1 MIFNSDFFSSDVDEQ
16 SSNTL
21 MDYLQQQNPD
31 VLSRIAQS
39 ASPEVK
45 DIIAH
50 NVRGLVGVLPPDDF
64 QVSITTDRENLANLL
79 ASAMMTGYFLGQME
93 QRMNLESGL
102 YESSSLN
109 SDIDIDF

>member
-1 MIFNSDFFSSDVDEQ
+1 MIFNSDFFSSDLDEQ
-16 SSNTL
+16 GINHL
-21 MDYLQQQNPD
+21 MDYLQQQNPE

-39 ASPEVK
+39 ASQEVK

-50 NVRGLVGVLPPDDF
+50 NVRGLIGVLPPDDF

-93 QRMNLESGL
+93 QRMNLESSL
-102 YESSSLN
+102 LESSSLE
-109 SDIDIDF
+109 SDLNFD

>member
-16 SSNTL
+16 QANTL
-21 MDYLQQQNPD
+21 MEYLQQQNPD

-39 ASPEVK
+39 ASSEIK

-50 NVRGLVGVLPPDDF
+50 NVRGLIGVLPPDDF

-93 QRMNLESGL
+93 QRMNLESSL
-102 YESSSLN
+102 LESSSLG
-109 SDIDIDF
+109 SDLNFD

>member
-1 MIFNSDFFSSDVDEQ
+1 MIFNSDFFSADVDDQ
-16 SSNTL
+16 TANHL
-21 MDYLQQQNPD
+21 MEYLQKQNPD

-39 ASPEVK
+39 ASPEIK

-50 NVRGLVGVLPPDDF
+50 NVRGLIGVLPPDDF

-93 QRMNLESGL
+93 QRMNLESSL
-102 YESSSLN
+102 LESGSLGTEL
-109 SDIDIDF
+109 DFD

>member
-16 SSNTL
+16 TANNL
-21 MDYLQQQNPD
+21 MNYLQQQNPD
-31 VLSRIAQS
+31 VMSRIAQS
-39 ASPEVK
+39 ASQEVK

-50 NVRGLVGVLPPDDF
+50 NVRGLIGVLPPDDF

-93 QRMNLESGL
+93 RRMTLESNL
-102 YESSSLN
+102 IDSSSLS
-109 SDIDIDF
+109 SDLDLD